1 MCVAPSRLL
10 TVTVDPTAMCSAP
23 GENAKLLMA
32 IAAGAGAGGGA
43 DDVLGCGAGV
53 VAGFVVAAGL
63 GVARG
68 VGDGDGDRGGGAV
81 LGFGGGDGCAVGGD
95 VGRGVGRVL
104 AGADG
109 DAAEASACGGMTD
122 GVGTGE
128 LTASAA
134 ELAGAPYAATGD
146 CAAAGDAFA
155 A

>member
-1 MCVAPSRLL
+1 LL

-32 IAAGAGAGGGA
+32 IAAGAGVGGGA

-53 VAGFVVAAGL
+53 VAGFVVAAGF

-68 VGDGDGDRGGGAV
+68 VADGDGDGDRGGGAV

-109 DAAEASACGGMTD
+109 DAAEASACGGTAD